1 MTLTVNSRKE
11 RPSWLSRFWAVVR
24 YEMLWNIRK
33 KKFIGILAAVF
44 VIATLILVL
53 PVASSRYAGVSIKA
67 NPYYAIT
74 FGGTGFLFLLFAIGT
89 AVNSISSEFE
99 GGTIVPLLTK
109 PVSRTMVFLGKL
121 FGTFVVLVVSYIVL
135 YAYITIASI
144 ALYGSQK
151 DLQFMPVIVIGC
163 IISTFIWVA
172 LLFAVG
178 SISKNTIITMIVA
191 IIMFLALFFAG
202 PIIGVYLGPSSTLNY
217 VPGTGASGTLVVGN
231 DAASANAA
239 YFNGTS
245 VSAGTDNIG
254 VNVVNYALFPSA
266 NVTYSKI
273 NLSAIRTNETSLP
286 TSGVLYT
293 ESTSLVALR
302 SVIVS
307 FAYIVGFLIVAWV
320 AFKRSQVLE

>member
-1 MTLTVNSRKE
+1 MTMAQNPKGRH
-11 RPSWLSRFWAVVR
+11 PSWFSRFWAIVR

-33 KKFIGILAAVF
+33 KKFVGILAAVF

-67 NPYYAIT
+67 NPTYAIT

-99 GGTIVPLLTK
+99 SGSIVPLVTK

-121 FGTFVVLVVSYIVL
+121 FGTFIVLVVSYIVL

-144 ALYGSQK
+144 VLYGSQN
-151 DLQFMPVIVIGC
+151 DLQFMPVIVVGC
-163 IISTFIWVA
+163 IISTFIWVS

-178 SISKNTIITMIVA
+178 SISKNTIMTMIVA

-217 VPGTGASGTLVVGN
+217 VPGTGASGTLVVN
-231 DAASANAA
+231 HITSADAAN
-239 YFNGTS
+239 FNGTS

-254 VNVVNYALFPSA
+254 VNIVNYALFPSA

-273 NLSAIRTNETSLP
+273 NLSAITTNETSLP
-286 TSGVLYT
+286 TSGVVYT
-293 ESTSLVALR
+293 ESTSWVALR
-302 SVIVS
+302 SVVVA
-307 FAYIVGFLIVAWV
+307 FAYIVGFLVVAWV
-320 AFKRSQVLE
+320 AFKRSQILE

>member
-1 MTLTVNSRKE
+1 MTIIPNSIGE
-11 RPSWLSRFWAVVR
+11 RPSWFSRFWAIVR

-53 PVASSRYAGVSIKA
+53 PVAVSRYSGVSIKA
-67 NPYYAIT
+67 NPNYAIT
-74 FGGTGFLFLLFAIGT
+74 FGGNGFLFLLFAIGT

-99 GGTIVPLLTK
+99 SGSIVPLITK
-109 PVSRTMVFLGKL
+109 PVSRTMIFLGKL
-121 FGTFVVLVVSYIVL
+121 FGTFVILVVSYVVL

-144 ALYGSQK
+144 VLYGSQN
-151 DLQFMPVIVIGC
+151 DLQFMPVIVVGC
-163 IISTFIWVA
+163 IISTFIWVS

-178 SISKNTIITMIVA
+178 SVSKNTIMTMIVA
-191 IIMFLALFFAG
+191 IIVFLALFFAA

-217 VPGTGASGTLVVGN
+217 VPGTGASGTLVVN
-231 DAASANAA
+231 NITSAGAA

-254 VNVVNYALFPSA
+254 VDIVNYALFPSA

-273 NLSAIRTNETSLP
+273 NLSAITTNETSLP

-302 SVIVS
+302 SVIVA
-307 FAYIVGFLIVAWV
+307 FAYIVGFLMVAWV

>member
-1 MTLTVNSRKE
+1 MTLALNSRSE
-11 RPSWLSRFWAVVR
+11 RPSWFSRFWAIVR

-53 PVASSRYAGVSIKA
+53 PVAGSRYAGVSIKA
-67 NPYYAIT
+67 NPTYAIT

-99 GGTIVPLLTK
+99 SGSIIPLVTK

-121 FGTFVVLVVSYIVL
+121 FGTFIVLVVSYIVL
-135 YAYITIASI
+135 YAYVTIASI
-144 ALYGSQK
+144 ALYGSQN
-151 DLQFMPVIVIGC
+151 DLQFMPVIVVGC
-163 IISTFIWVA
+163 IISTFIWVS

-178 SISKNTIITMIVA
+178 SISKNTIMTMIVA

-217 VPGTGASGTLVVGN
+217 VPGTGASGTLVIVGTTSAG
-231 DAASANAA
+231 AAH
-239 YFNGTS
+239 FNGTS

-254 VNVVNYALFPSA
+254 VNIVNYALFPSA

-273 NLSAIRTNETSLP
+273 NISAITTNETSLP
-286 TSGVLYT
+286 TSGVLYA